1 MQKKISVIIP
11 VYNVEAYLKECLNSI
26 VSQELHNI
34 EIICV
39 NDGSTDGSRSILEQY
54 AAKDERISIINQQN
68 SGAASARNNGLKKA
82 CGEYIFIPDSDDY
95 LLTSNALS
103 LLYTTASE
111 QNLDVLSFDFTIVD
125 KQEKEHHAKR
135 KIGIVSDGKHFLQNG
150 DSVVMPWSKFYK
162 RTFLESINFCYDE
175 TIAYEDDEVFPRL
188 YVNASRVSHI
198 NAVLYAYRQRPNSL
212 MTQNITLK
220 HFSSLAT
227 IIATYETLLQKEP
240 DSGFRKYLKKQIAF
254 YVIRYHFLLQNT
266 TNLTEAAD
274 TYKRIIKN
282 LSLSKLELLLIN
294 NEIAFMESQANLEHK
309 LSHPLVYLLRKFRK
323 IVF

>member
-11 VYNVEAYLKECLNSI
+11 VYNVEAYLKECLDSI
-26 VSQELHNI
+26 VSQELHDI

-39 NDGSTDGSRSILEQY
+39 NDGSTDGSLSILEKY
-54 AAKDERISIINQQN
+54 AADDKRIIIIDQKNQGL
-68 SGAASARNNGLKKA
+68 SGARNNGLKKA
-82 CGEYIFIPDSDDY
+82 QGEYILFSDSDDY
-95 LLTSNALS
+95 LLTSNTLS
-103 LLYTTASE
+103 LLYTTASM
-111 QNLDVLSFDFTIVD
+111 QDLDILSFDFTIVGE
-125 KQEKEHHAKR
+125 QEKAHHVKR
-135 KIGIVSDGKHFLQNG
+135 KIGILSNGKHFLQNG
-150 DSVVMPWSKFYK
+150 DSVVMAWCKLYK
-162 RTFLESINFCYDE
+162 RAYLESIYFFYNE
-175 TIAYEDDEVFPRL
+175 TIIHEDDEAHPRL

-198 NAVLYAYRQRPNSL
+198 DMLLYAYRQRANSI
-212 MTQNITLK
+212 MTQKISLK

-274 TYKRIIKN
+274 TYKSIIKN